1 MTSESPLSTVPGR
14 SAIQTFDPHTA
25 LPSFF
30 QSSNEGM
37 AYYGANIPK
46 RVGDRTVFI
55 QVARYV
61 DHPDVITDNVVAEFL
76 RRIVWVVFPLMV
88 LLIAVDF
95 AIVRRALR
103 PVKAASNLAQSIG
116 PSRLDQRIPTD
127 GIPNEILALV
137 NAFNQALERL
147 ERGFRLQR
155 EFTADAAHELR
166 TPLSICG

>member
-1 MTSESPLSTVPGR
+1 
-14 SAIQTFDPHTA
+14 
-25 LPSFF
+25 
-30 QSSNEGM
+30 M